1 MQELFNNNKIKM
13 FFIYLY
19 RQNKL
24 FGGED
29 MKKFLERVPLFFAFV
44 VFLAFALCLSS
55 SYAAS
60 IMGDVGLASREIVG
74 GDEPLKEIGA
84 TFQESLPIDTEKK
97 EETQTVSA
105 SPSDAIGQIYEQ
117 FLSPYSA
124 KLKYD
129 GVYIKNSTGLNIDLA
144 SELAT
149 PPKIKLE
156 QNDKP
161 QVLIIHTH
169 ATESY
174 MPEDRNFYTAAD
186 ASRSTDNSKNMIM
199 VGEAFAE
206 AIRKGGISVIHD
218 TTQHDHPSYTG
229 SYSKAYN
236 TISEYLKKY
245 PSIKIVV
252 DVHRD
257 AVSTNGGKIK
267 PTVKID
273 GQKAAQVMLVVGSET
288 GSVTNFPNWKENF
301 RLAVRFHQAMEKTY
315 PGLARTMLF
324 SSSRYNMHLTTGSM
338 LLEVGTDANT
348 LDEAC
353 YSARLAGT
361 ALLSVLNGLR

>member
-1 MQELFNNNKIKM
+1 MQKI
-13 FFIYLY
+13 
-19 RQNKL
+19 
-24 FGGED
+24 
-29 MKKFLERVPLFFAFV
+29 LERVPLFFAV
-44 VFLAFALCLSS
+44 AVFLGFVICFGS

-60 IMGDVGLASREIVG
+60 IWGEGGFVSQKTVG
-74 GDEPLKEIGA
+74 GDEPLKESNIVV
-84 TFQESLPIDTEKK
+84 QEFLQSETGNS
-97 EETQTVSA
+97 EETSQTVSA

-129 GVYIKNSTGLNIDLA
+129 GVYIKNSTGLSIDLA

-149 PPKIKLE
+149 PPNIKLTKSDE
-156 QNDKP
+156 P
-161 QVLIIHTH
+161 QVLIVHTH

-174 MPEDRNFYTAAD
+174 MLEDRNFYTAAD
-186 ASRSTDNSKNMIM
+186 KSRSTDNSKNMIM

-273 GQKAAQVMLVVGSET
+273 GQKAAQVMLVVGSQT

-301 RLAVRFHQAMEKTY
+301 RLAVRFHQAMEKSY

-324 SSSRYNMHLTTGSM
+324 SSSRYNMHLSTGSM

-361 ALLSVLNGLR
+361 ALLGVLNGLR